1 MTDATSMKMS
11 SNKPYLVG
19 AFYDWISDND
29 LTPHIV
35 VDVSVYGVLVPMA
48 YVNDGQIVLNIASSA
63 VGTIALGADAIEFSA
78 RFGGK
83 LEHITVPYGAVAA
96 IYAKEN
102 GAGTSLPIEHPS
114 DDDITLKE
122 AGDSEAKT
130 AKPKASLSSVS
141 SVAKTAA
148 PKKSAKGKAKS
159 KASLKVIK

>member
-1 MTDATSMKMS
+1 MSNKTDMKMS
-11 SNKPYLVG
+11 SNKPYLIG

-29 LTPHIV
+29 LTPYIV
-35 VDVSVYGVLVPMA
+35 VDVSVYGVLVPMS

-63 VGTIALGADAIEFSA
+63 VGSIAMGEKAIEFSA

-83 LEHITVPYGAVAA
+83 LEHMTVPYGAVAA

-114 DDDITLKE
+114 DEELDVEDTV
-122 AGDSEAKT
+122 APSKT
-130 AKPKASLSSVS
+130 KSKPSLSSVS
-141 SVAKTAA
+141 STDKTADS
-148 PKKSAKGKAKS
+148 KKPVKG

>member
-1 MTDATSMKMS
+1 MVDSSSMKMS

-29 LTPHIV
+29 LTPYIV

-63 VGTIALGADAIEFSA
+63 VGSIALGADAIEFSA

-83 LEHITVPYGAVAA
+83 LEHMTVPYGAIAA

-114 DDDITLKE
+114 DDDISAKE
-122 AGDSEAKT
+122 DLSTEP
-130 AKPKASLSSVS
+130 KPKPSLSSVS
-141 SVAKTAA
+141 SVDKPTE
-148 PKKSAKGKAKS
+148 PKKLSKGKAKG

>member
-1 MTDATSMKMS
+1 MVDKSAVKMS
-11 SNKPYLVG
+11 SNKPYIVG

-29 LTPHIV
+29 LTPYIV
-35 VDVSVYGVLVPMA
+35 VDINVYGVLVPMS

-63 VGTIALGADAIEFSA
+63 VGTIALGAEAIEFSA

-114 DDDITLKE
+114 EDDIAIKE
-122 AGDSEAKT
+122 DVDSSAKLS
-130 AKPKASLSSVS
+130 KPKASLSSVAS
-141 SVAKTAA
+141 TTNTAE
-148 PKKSAKGKAKS
+148 PKKPSKG